1 MMAHPGFTTERPV
14 SDRLRVT
21 WYGITIFISSAF
33 LLVLEI
39 VAGRLIAPYVGV
51 SLYTWTSIIGVIL
64 AGLSLGNWIGGVWA
78 DRGGAEVA
86 AGVTL
91 ALAGLFSL
99 GILLLLTLVAPL
111 IEAREM
117 TLLGASFFYV
127 LALFFIPGV
136 LLGVVTPLLTT
147 LALGLDRR
155 TGHIVGRM
163 HALAAL
169 GSILG
174 TFVTGYWLIQF
185 FGTRAV
191 ILGTAVGLFLLA
203 IPFLRRAS
211 RLTPAAI
218 LLAALVLAGL
228 THSRDGFSNPC
239 HQESNYFCIRVVD
252 DSGTHPFGSTRS
264 LVLDHLVHGT
274 NHEENPGL
282 LLAPYVQLMDELALH
297 HFGSARSESLRW
309 FFAGGGAYT
318 LPRAVRMHTPEAAV
332 TVAELDPMV
341 TRTGEQQLFLD
352 TGGMRVIHEDARIVL
367 KREAAEQYDV
377 IVADAFHDISIPYH
391 LVTREYVQLVR
402 ERLAPG
408 GIYLLNVLD
417 GFPDPRL
424 VKSMMKAL
432 ATEFAR
438 VDAWVDEIP
447 DQPGRMTF
455 VISASNGQEPPEV
468 LQARRGL
475 QRLWLRIT
483 EPMMRTGTPMAE
495 LPLLT
500 DDFVPV
506 ERLVSGFFFSEL
518 GR

>member
-1 MMAHPGFTTERPV
+1 M

-78 DRGGAEVA
+78 DRGAGEVA

-91 ALAGLFSL
+91 ALGGLFSL
-99 GILLLLTLVAPL
+99 AILLLLTLVAPL

-147 LALGLDRR
+147 LALNLDRR

-174 TFVTGYWLIQF
+174 TFVTGYWLIQH

-191 ILGTAVGLFLLA
+191 IIGTAVGLFLLA
-203 IPFLRRAS
+203 VPFLRRAS
-211 RLTPAAI
+211 RLTPVAI
-218 LLAALVLAGL
+218 LAAALVLVAL
-228 THSRDGFSNPC
+228 TYARQGFTNPC
-239 HQESNYFCIRVVD
+239 DRESNYFCIRVVD
-252 DSGTHPFGSTRS
+252 DTGTHPFGSTRS
-264 LVLDHLVHGT
+264 LILDHLIHGT
-274 NHEENPGL
+274 NHETNPGL
-282 LLAPYVQLMDELALH
+282 LLAPYVQLMDELALQY
-297 HFGSARSESLRW
+297 FGPQRSQTLRW

-318 LPRAVRMHTPEAAV
+318 LPRSVRVRTPEAGV
-332 TVAELDPMV
+332 TVAELDPLV
-341 TRTGEQQLFLD
+341 TRTGEQEVFLD
-352 TGGMRVIHEDARIVL
+352 IRGMRVIHEDARIVL
-367 KREAAEQYDV
+367 KRESARYDV

-391 LVTREYVQLVR
+391 LVTREYARLVR
-402 ERLAPG
+402 ERLVEDG
-408 GIYLLNVLD
+408 LYLLNVLD
-417 GFPDPRL
+417 AFPDPRL
-424 VKSMMKAL
+424 VKSMMKVL
-432 ATEFAR
+432 ETEFDR
-438 VDAWVDEIP
+438 VDVWM
-447 DQPGRMTF
+447 DQVPSRPGRMTF
-455 VISASNGQEPPEV
+455 VISAGNGPAWPDV
-468 LQARRGL
+468 VYSSRGL
-475 QRLWLRIT
+475 EREWLRAT
-483 EPMMRTGTPMAE
+483 EPMMRTGTPMAA

-500 DDFVPV
+500 DDYVPV

>member
-1 MMAHPGFTTERPV
+1 V

-64 AGLSLGNWIGGVWA
+64 AGLSLGNWLGGVWA
-78 DRGGAEVA
+78 DRGAGEVA

-91 ALAGLFSL
+91 ALGGLFSL
-99 GILLLLTLVAPL
+99 GILLLLTLVAPF

-147 LALGLDRR
+147 LALALDRR

-174 TFVTGYWLIQF
+174 TFITGYWLIQF
-185 FGTRAV
+185 YGTRAV
-191 ILGTAVGLFLLA
+191 IIGTAVGLFLLA
-203 IPFLRRAS
+203 APFLRRAS
-211 RLTPAAI
+211 RLTPLAI
-218 LLAALVLAGL
+218 LVAALVLVGL
-228 THSRDGFSNPC
+228 TYARQGFSNPC
-239 HQESNYFCIRVVD
+239 DRESNYFCIRVVD
-252 DSGTHPFGSTRS
+252 DTGTHPFGGTRS

-274 NHEENPGL
+274 NHISDPGL
-282 LLAPYVQLMDELALH
+282 LLAPYVQLMDELALQY
-297 HFGSARSESLRW
+297 FGPQRSESLRW

-318 LPRAVRMHTPEAAV
+318 LPRSVRMRTPDADV
-332 TVAELDPMV
+332 TVAELDPLV
-341 TRTGEQQLFLD
+341 TRVAEAELFLD
-352 TGGMRVIHEDARIVL
+352 TGGMRVIHEDARIAL
-367 KREAAEQYDV
+367 QRLEGEQYDV

-391 LVTREYVQLVR
+391 LVTREYVRLVR
-402 ERLAPG
+402 ERLAPDG
-408 GIYLLNVLD
+408 LYLLNVVD

-432 ATEFAR
+432 ETEFSR
-438 VDAWVDEIP
+438 VDAWMDEVP
-447 DQPGRMTF
+447 SEPGRMTF
-455 VISASNGQEPPEV
+455 VISASNGPELPKV
-468 LQARRGL
+468 VYARRGL
-475 QRLWLRIT
+475 ERQWLRVT
-483 EPMMRTGTPMAE
+483 EPMRRTGTPMAE